1 MGSGSRVVLVYFALT
16 YWLPM
21 IANLLLG
28 DKLVSSYRIYPL
40 TTAAIAQVFGVY
52 CLFGALRTSGIP
64 ILPSVSFSEPRRAL
78 QRVGSIYSRA
88 RTAVAVI
95 ALALAVVNFA
105 SGLTAYRYA
114 SESISEVGSPA
125 LLLMIIVNVLVMADL
140 FYFMFVRSREER
152 IALGSR
158 RYLENVLLSTALV
171 VSASGI
177 ASMFQALVALFYSLA
192 PATFDRCM
200 FVSTNHRALKRRA
213 VALFAATVFG
223 VIFALAW
230 YSGQAIKVSSSAD
243 ITTLLDDPERI
254 VAGVASGESASESF
268 LYYLVERL
276 SIYYYSL
283 LFTVEASSDEIHQG
297 AALALPLEGFLYRI
311 DFLLGRPFGIPK
323 REVASINQLNYQ
335 LLTVDRI
342 TSRAGSSPGLIASF
356 NYAFAFPLNVLLCA
370 LYVRWISRKIDAGL
384 RQASASTLSWFGLL
398 IVLQFIGPLF
408 QSPFDALIILDEHVL
423 YVILLL
429 SLLAAKSDRLV
440 TTTSEIGVPVTARL
454 ALDTEPRQAG

>member
-40 TTAAIAQVFGVY
+40 TAAAIAQLFGVY
-52 CLFGALRTSGIP
+52 CLIVVLRTSGIP
-64 ILPSVSFSEPRRAL
+64 VLPSVRFSALRWPL
-78 QRVGSIYSRA
+78 QRIGSIYSRA
-88 RTAVAVI
+88 RTVVAVV

-105 SGLTAYRYA
+105 SGLTAYRYT
-114 SESISEVGSPA
+114 SESISEVASPA

-140 FYFMFVRSREER
+140 FYFMFVRSRDDR
-152 IALGSR
+152 IAVGSR

-177 ASMFQALVALFYSLA
+177 ASMFRALVALFYSFA
-192 PATFDRCM
+192 PNTFDRFL
-200 FVSTNHRALKRRA
+200 FVSRNHRALKRKA
-213 VALFAATVFG
+213 VALFAATALG
-223 VIFALAW
+223 VIFAVAW

-254 VAGVASGESASESF
+254 VAGVASGESAYESF

-283 LFTVEASSDEIHQG
+283 LFTVEASSDELHQG
-297 AALALPLEGFLYRI
+297 AALALPLEGFFYRV
-311 DFLLGRPFGIPK
+311 DFLLGRPFGTPK
-323 REVASINQLNYQ
+323 RDVASINQLNYQ
-335 LLTVDRI
+335 LLTVDPI

-356 NYAFAFPLNVLLCA
+356 NYAFAFPLNLLLCA
-370 LYVRWISRKIDAGL
+370 LYARWVSRKIDVGL
-384 RQASASTLSWFGLL
+384 RQGTALTLSWFGLL
-398 IVLQFIGPLF
+398 ILHQFVEPLF
-408 QSPFDALIILDEHVL
+408 QSPFDVLIMLDEHVL

-429 SLLAAKSDRLV
+429 SLLAAKSDQP
-440 TTTSEIGVPVTARL
+440 TTTREIGVPVTSRL
-454 ALDTEPRQAG
+454 VLDPEPREAG